1 MSHLIIIFKHAC
13 HYRGLW
19 VHWILARALGK
30 QANQTVKPRA
40 GKVKA
45 TKMIIRCNKNL
56 LNSKESVKELWRIK
70 SNVSFPKRL
79 SQKCCANKVFYAVIS
94 CALHWKKYQYVFCE
108 DQKVTYDHGNHVEHI
123 VIHVPKTMNKSSFSY
138 HTLLVLITTSDSATN
153 TNH

>member
-1 MSHLIIIFKHAC
+1 MCHYFWQNEEFQCYVIFLMSHLIIIFKHAC

-30 QANQTVKPRA
+30 QANQTVKPTA

-94 CALHWKKYQYVFCE
+94 CALHWKKIPVCFLWRPKSDIWSWKSCGAHCNPCS
-108 DQKVTYDHGNHVEHI
+108 KDHE
-123 VIHVPKTMNKSSFSY
+123 
-138 HTLLVLITTSDSATN
+138 
-153 TNH
+153 